1 MEIRA
6 GGGVFGL
13 GNPVGRG
20 GGGGHS
26 DPGNPGGRGDQK
38 TFPSVGGGVDF
49 FSNNPFSVNGNTE
62 NPFEPP

>member
-13 GNPVGRG
+13 GNPDER

-26 DPGNPGGRGDQK
+26 NPGNPGGKGGQK
-38 TFPSVGGGVDF
+38 TLPSVGGGGGF
-49 FSNNPFSVNGNTE
+49 FLK
-62 NPFEPP
+62 